1 MLRGNTHQQ
10 GSRDGDRLSGL
21 AVSKGR
27 HRHRR
32 AWCLWLSRIVSSGSC
47 SGKVED
53 VYVKIPHVL
62 PMAPSPRRTNLIV
75 SIATFRARL
84 VRQPQTTLRSPNAE
98 VKRANAECQ
107 VGCRGRRCHWQD
119 LRTFNVRDGQF
130 SAVRPRPHCVRQLQA
145 RAPSLAT
152 AKPDNRPPWRLP
164 C

>member
-1 MLRGNTHQQ
+1 MHAGRGGGLWFLTANCLILSNPPLTAVSHTFILTGLWSICWTMLRGNTHQQ

-75 SIATFRARL
+75 SIATFRAR
-84 VRQPQTTLRSPNAE
+84 
-98 VKRANAECQ
+98 
-107 VGCRGRRCHWQD
+107 
-119 LRTFNVRDGQF
+119 FN
-130 SAVRPRPHCVRQLQA
+130 PRP
-145 RAPSLAT
+145 APDHS
-152 AKPDNRPPWRLP
+152 AKSPMPK
-164 C
+164 

>member
-1 MLRGNTHQQ
+1 MHAGRGGGLWFLTANCLILSKPPLTAVSHTFILTGLWSICWTMLRGNTHQQ

-27 HRHRR
+27 HRYRR

-75 SIATFRARL
+75 SIATL
-84 VRQPQTTLRSPNAE
+84 NPPSSCL
-98 VKRANAECQ
+98 
-107 VGCRGRRCHWQD
+107 W
-119 LRTFNVRDGQF
+119 TF
-130 SAVRPRPHCVRQLQA
+130 
-145 RAPSLAT
+145 AT
-152 AKPDNRPPWRLP
+152 
-164 C
+164 